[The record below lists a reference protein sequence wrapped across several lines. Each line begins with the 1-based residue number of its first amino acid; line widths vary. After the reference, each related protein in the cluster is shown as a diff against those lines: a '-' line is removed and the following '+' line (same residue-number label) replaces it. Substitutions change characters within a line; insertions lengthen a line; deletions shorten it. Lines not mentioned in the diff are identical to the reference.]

1 MKRSMNFSPN
11 PFKRAGKSLPILWV
25 LNPLLLV
32 LVVALLLHWRGLK
45 QSNERTHV
53 KIDGLEEQGRDLD
66 RDQARALKELADID
80 LTTYR
85 KKVTQFNA
93 IQAGFDTH
101 WGSLLDDL
109 SGQLP
114 ANVRILA
121 IKPRSTRR
129 VRDEGDQKIFVEAEA
144 RDKQSQLTFIR
155 QLQAYPSF
163 SDVQFET
170 ERYEKAGSG
179 QILFEISFSFRK
191 KGGRS

>member
-1 MKRSMNFSPN
+1 MNGSMNFSPH
-11 PFKRAGKSLPILWV
+11 PFKRAGKSLPMLWV
-25 LNPLLLV
+25 LNPLLFV
-32 LVVALLLHWRGLK
+32 LALALLLHWSGLK
-45 QSNERTHV
+45 QSNERTHE
-53 KIDGLEEQGRDLD
+53 KIDGLEEKGRELD
-66 RDQARALKELADID
+66 RAQARALKELADID

-85 KKVTQFNA
+85 KKVTEFDS

-121 IKPRSTRR
+121 IKPRSARR
-129 VRDEGDQKIFVEAEA
+129 VRKSGDQKIFVEAEA
-144 RDKQSQLTFIR
+144 RSKESQLTFIR
-155 QLQAYPSF
+155 QLQAHPSF

-170 ERYEKAGSG
+170 ERYEQAGSG
-179 QILFEISFSFRK
+179 QILFEISFSFRD